1 LLKITYGFEL
11 ISFAARPLDTAT
23 KVSMIE
29 KFLVITDFG
38 ELDFY
43 QAQAIVG
50 ARMVTHNILILQEIF
65 A

>member
-1 LLKITYGFEL
+1 VTGADQYILTDNRK
-11 ISFAARPLDTAT
+11 
-23 KVSMIE
+23 KM
-29 KFLVITDFG
+29 LVITDFG

>member
-1 LLKITYGFEL
+1 VAQ
-11 ISFAARPLDTAT
+11 SARHTAQGEGLF
-23 KVSMIE
+23 SNIE
-29 KFLVITDFG
+29 NILVITDLG

-50 ARMVTHNILILQEIF
+50 ARMVPHKILILQGIF

>member
-1 LLKITYGFEL
+1 MAVLSLKIHL
-11 ISFAARPLDTAT
+11 IFTSFF
-23 KVSMIE
+23 
-29 KFLVITDFG
+29 FLVITDFG

-50 ARMVTHNILILQEIF
+50 ARTMTRNILILQEIF

>member
-1 LLKITYGFEL
+1 MNTNT
-11 ISFAARPLDTAT
+11 LD
-23 KVSMIE
+23 IDRRN
-29 KFLVITDFG
+29 FILVITDLG

-50 ARMVTHNILILQEIF
+50 ARMVTHNILILQAIF

>member
-1 LLKITYGFEL
+1 
-11 ISFAARPLDTAT
+11 
-23 KVSMIE
+23 MIE
-29 KFLVITDFG
+29 YFLVITDLG

-50 ARMVTHNILILQEIF
+50 ARMVTHNILILQAIF

>member
-1 LLKITYGFEL
+1 
-11 ISFAARPLDTAT
+11 
-23 KVSMIE
+23 M
-29 KFLVITDFG
+29 LVITDLG

-50 ARMVTHNILILQEIF
+50 ARVVTHNILILQAIF

>member
-1 LLKITYGFEL
+1 MSPDPL
-11 ISFAARPLDTAT
+11 ID
-23 KVSMIE
+23 I
-29 KFLVITDFG
+29 LVITDFG